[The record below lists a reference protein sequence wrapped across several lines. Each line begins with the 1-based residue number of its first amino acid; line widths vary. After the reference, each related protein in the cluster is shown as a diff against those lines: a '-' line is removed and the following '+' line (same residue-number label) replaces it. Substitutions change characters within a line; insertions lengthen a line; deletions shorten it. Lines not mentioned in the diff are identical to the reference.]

1 MVTLVIG
8 NLCPETLVNTSFLR
22 LPFFSKVTNLCF

>member
-1 MVTLVIG
+1 MGIG

-22 LPFFSKVTNLCF
+22 LPFFLKVTNLFF